1 MSDLTG
7 SIIVILCVGIVVALV
22 FLLAGKRKQGMERA
36 LEEYCRDNGYS
47 YSSVKKPL
55 SVIRRV
61 ESASITLIS
70 SMASQHLDANTGS
83 DSWKK
88 ATQITVHCARETPSF
103 VLGSVPAAGNWAS
116 LPDWIKKAAVEK
128 LANESGIQ
136 LSVESAQEFPTAGK
150 AAFLLFEQTPGE
162 NRDAIQRLTPLLQDW
177 PAQFNLVIHSSPKGI
192 HIYAADCFIQTVALL
207 DKLLRLGKTAGG
219 MG

>member
-70 SMASQHLDANTGS
+70 SMASQRLDANTGS
-83 DSWKK
+83 DS
-88 ATQITVHCARETPSF
+88 
-103 VLGSVPAAGNWAS
+103 
-116 LPDWIKKAAVEK
+116 
-128 LANESGIQ
+128 
-136 LSVESAQEFPTAGK
+136 
-150 AAFLLFEQTPGE
+150 
-162 NRDAIQRLTPLLQDW
+162 
-177 PAQFNLVIHSSPKGI
+177 
-192 HIYAADCFIQTVALL
+192 
-207 DKLLRLGKTAGG
+207 
-219 MG
+219 